1 MKIKKLLSI
10 GALGLVLACSTSIG
24 ASAAERPTN
33 EQIKA
38 DMINMF
44 LNSKDPLNYSVNAST
59 KVGNIINITKLQDD
73 INKYGFGAQTYAT
86 LNEAVGLIDSSKTVV
101 ENVKKIVVT
110 LSKEDKLDDLLT
122 ESRNL
127 MDVLRTIE
135 NTDGKVKADIE
146 NDIKALVKGS
156 NSTLDVTFGKNIDG
170 KITMSITQG
179 NQIIL
184 QLNSGNAYSINNS
197 LGTNADKLNKYA
209 EALKLFL

>member
-73 INKYGFGAQTYAT
+73 INKYGFGAQTYTT

-127 MDVLRTIE
+127 MDVLRKIE

>member
-24 ASAAERPTN
+24 AFAAERPTN

-59 KVGNIINITKLQDD
+59 KVGNIINITKLQED

-127 MDVLRTIE
+127 MDVLRKIE

>member
-127 MDVLRTIE
+127 MDVLRKIE